1 VTQLRDTIRRRGL
14 LLILATYLAL
24 GVTYA
29 LATPVLEASDEYKHY
44 PVVQY
49 VQQRRAL
56 PVLDPAAPG
65 RWLQEGAQPPLYYL
79 LMAAL
84 TAPIDTSDL
93 PALHQVN
100 EHAFIGNPN
109 QVGNKNLILHDPAR
123 EAFPWQG
130 SVAAIY
136 LIRFASLL
144 LGAGTVLVTARLG
157 VRFGDDRL
165 ALLAAALVA
174 FNPMFLFVH
183 TAVNN
188 DSLAILLGSMGIY
201 LLVRVWH
208 DAPDPKSEWRRYVSL
223 GIVVGLGML
232 TKLSLGGLLLL
243 AGITLAVLAW
253 QRRRYALFFA
263 GGPLILFP
271 ALLLLAPWLW
281 RNWQLYGDITALN
294 VFVAVQGSR
303 LAPLP
308 WQGWLEEWGTFYR
321 SFWGLFGGVNV
332 AAPQTLYGFYNA
344 LAILAAAGLLGR
356 RWRCTPAASGWW
368 LLLAWPLLL
377 FLLLVRWNAIS
388 PAFQGRLLF
397 PSIAALG
404 VAGAAGLLWW
414 QCRLGIRH
422 LGLGLGVLLLVIAAL
437 LPWVTIRPAYAYPVP
452 IAEVPADA
460 RFGPMTFSGPEGTIE
475 LVGVKMP
482 AEQSVLPGG
491 EPVTVTLYWRAAT
504 PITADYLVAVS
515 LLGRDLEPVAR
526 VTRHPAGGML
536 PTSRWAPGT
545 IWRDVHHLFVDDG
558 APAPALL
565 RVRASLYDAEQG
577 GDLPVSSP
585 GGTPVPLLLVGAA
598 RLAAAEPEPAP
609 PGLLDVDFA
618 GRVSLWGYALSP
630 EPVTPGDSLA
640 LDLYW
645 RAHGVPAADYTVF
658 VHLLD
663 ASGTQVANADG
674 PPVGGDY
681 PTSWWRAGD
690 IVDDRHLLDLPADLI
705 PGDFTVAVGLYE
717 PGSGERLQL
726 ADGGDTVRI
735 ALQIAP
741 GSQ

>member
-1 VTQLRDTIRRRGL
+1 VRQLPVTLRRHGL
-14 LLILATYLAL
+14 LIILAGYLAL

-49 VQQRRAL
+49 IQQQRAL

-65 RWLQEGAQPPLYYL
+65 RWLQEGAQPPLYYV

-157 VRFGDDRL
+157 LRFGDDRL
-165 ALLAAALVA
+165 ALLAAALAA

-188 DSLAILLGSMGIY
+188 DSLAILLGSTGIY
-201 LLVRVWH
+201 SLVGVWR
-208 DAPDPKSEWRRYVSL
+208 DAPEPGRGWRRYVGL
-223 GIVVGLGML
+223 GLILGLGML
-232 TKLSLGGLLLL
+232 TKLSVAGLLLL

-253 QRRRYALFFA
+253 QQRRYALFFA

-271 ALLLLAPWLW
+271 ALLVLAPWLW
-281 RNWQLYGDITALN
+281 RNWQLYGDLTALN

-303 LAPLP
+303 ITPLP

-332 AAPQTLYGFYNA
+332 AAPQSLYAFYNA
-344 LAILAAAGLLGR
+344 LAVLAAASLLGR
-356 RWRCTPAASGWW
+356 WWRRKPAASGWW

-397 PSIAALG
+397 PGAAALG
-404 VAGAAGLLWW
+404 VVGAAGLLWW
-414 QCRLGIRH
+414 QSRLGARH
-422 LGLGLGVLLLVIAAL
+422 LALGLAVLLFAIAAL
-437 LPWVTIRPAYAYPVP
+437 LPWVTIRPAYADPVP
-452 IAEVPADA
+452 IASVPAEA
-460 RFGPMTFSGPEGTIE
+460 GFGPMTFSGPEGTIE
-475 LVGVKMP
+475 LVGVDMP
-482 AEQSVLPGG
+482 AEQSVLPEG

-504 PITADYLVAVS
+504 AITADYLVAVS

-526 VTRHPAGGML
+526 VTRHPAGGMV

-545 IWRDVHHLFVDDG
+545 IWRDDHHLFVDEG

-565 RVRASLYDAEQG
+565 RVRASLYDVGQG
-577 GDLPVSSP
+577 ADLPVTAP
-585 GGTPVPLLLVGAA
+585 GGAPVPLLLVGAA
-598 RLAAAEPEPAP
+598 RLATAEPAP
-609 PGLLDVDFA
+609 SPAGLLDVDFA
-618 GRVSLWGYALSP
+618 GPISLWGYALSP
-630 EPVTPGDSLA
+630 EPVRPGDSLG

-645 RAHGVPAADYTVF
+645 RAHGVTAADYTVF

-663 ASGTQVANADG
+663 GSGSQVANADG

-690 IVDDRHLLDLPADLI
+690 VVDDRHLLDVPADLI
-705 PGDFTVAVGLYE
+705 PGDYTIAVGLYE
-717 PGSGERLQL
+717 PGSGQRLQL
-726 ADGGDTVRI
+726 AEGGDTIPI
-735 ALQIAP
+735 ALHIAP
-741 GSQ
+741 